1 MASGLTITSEYAGE
15 LSLPYIAPAILSAD
29 SIANG
34 YVTLKEGVK
43 KNITLKVISGATIQ
57 GFACDF
63 VTQTAVAL
71 DERILTPAE
80 LKVNLELCK
89 SQFRQDW
96 EAMQTGAGFIND
108 RIPPN
113 FQTFLLQYLGAVV
126 SKGIEQ
132 NMWQGD
138 FVPIAGT
145 ASLVTDFEGLLH
157 HYVDAVAVTSDRGDT
172 SAGAYT
178 GDNVGTTGIIVNLT
192 AMVNASPVD
201 IQGNPDT
208 VIYMSRQSL
217 FLLQTAMSSLTGT
230 SQWSGEERPTS
241 YMGYPILTPAGF
253 PNNCL
258 LMTTVAN
265 NVFGTD
271 LVSDF
276 NQAVVVDMTQTDGSD
291 NVRVAMRFTGGTQIA
306 DAINGFQLTYASSL

>member
-1 MASGLTITSEYAGE
+1 MASGLAITTSYAGE
-15 LSLPYIAPAILSAD
+15 LALPYIAPAILAAD
-29 SIANG
+29 SIANN

-43 KNITLKVISGATIQ
+43 KNVVLKVIDGAAIQ
-57 GFACDF
+57 GFNCDWTPQEA
-63 VTQTAVAL
+63 VTLV
-71 DERILTPAE
+71 ERILTPAE
-80 LKVNLELCK
+80 MMVNLQVCK

-96 EAMQTGAGFIND
+96 EALQTGAGFIND

-113 FQTFLLQYLGAVV
+113 FQTFLLQYLSAVV

-132 NMWQGD
+132 NLWQGNFD
-138 FVPIAGT
+138 PLGEAG
-145 ASLVTDFEGLLH
+145 APLVTDFDGLLK
-157 HYVDAVAVTSDRGDT
+157 HYVTAVATTAARGSV

-178 GDNVGTTGIIVNLT
+178 GDDAAATGIITNLGV
-192 AMVNASPVD
+192 MVAASPVD
-201 IQGNPDT
+201 IQGNPDA

-217 FLLQTAMSSLTGT
+217 FLLQVAMSSLTGT
-230 SQWSGEERPTS
+230 SQWSGESRPGS
-241 YMGYPILTPAGF
+241 YNGYPIITPAGF

-271 LVSDF
+271 LVGDY

-291 NVRVAMRFTGGTQIA
+291 NVRIAMRFTGGTQVA
-306 DAINGFQLTYASSL
+306 DAINGFQLTYQST